1 MALTSYF
8 KLEEH
13 QTTVRTEVIAGLTT
27 FITMAYIIFVN
38 PSILS
43 APLYIMGNPEAD
55 AIKGSVFMATC
66 LAAALGTLIMGLY
79 AKLPFAQAPGMGLN
93 AFFAFT
99 IILGMGYTFN
109 QALAAVF
116 ISGILFILITL
127 IGLREAIVRAIPA
140 NIKYAI
146 TAGIGLFIAFIGMVN
161 ANLIIK
167 NSATLVQLI
176 DFSKY
181 GSAEIYDQATGL
193 TYGMAVNNALVA
205 VIGLLIIGVLLLL
218 KVRGAILIGI
228 LATAALSIPLGVTNL
243 AGFKL
248 DFTLPSLAPT
258 FFKMDFAG
266 LLRLENGNLWSVLF
280 TVATVIIAFS
290 LVDMFDTIGTLLGT
304 ARKAGMVDQDGRLP
318 RMKQALMAD
327 AVATSVGA
335 CLGTSTVTTYIE
347 SAAGIAE
354 GGRTGL
360 TSVVT
365 GILFLL
371 ALFCAPLLGVVP
383 GAATAPALIVVGV
396 MMMSAIKHVEFDD
409 LSEGIPA
416 FLTIVLM
423 PFTYSI
429 ATGIAAG
436 LIAYPVLKIF
446 NGKAREVHPLVYVL
460 AVLFVL
466 RFAIV
471 PH

>member
-1 MALTSYF
+1 
-8 KLEEH
+8 
-13 QTTVRTEVIAGLTT
+13 R
-27 FITMAYIIFVN
+27 
-38 PSILS
+38 
-43 APLYIMGNPEAD
+43 
-55 AIKGSVFMATC
+55 
-66 LAAALGTLIMGLY
+66 
-79 AKLPFAQAPGMGLN
+79 
-93 AFFAFT
+93 
-99 IILGMGYTFN
+99 
-109 QALAAVF
+109 
-116 ISGILFILITL
+116 
-127 IGLREAIVRAIPA
+127 
-140 NIKYAI
+140 
-146 TAGIGLFIAFIGMVN
+146 
-161 ANLIIK
+161 

-228 LATAALSIPLGVTNL
+228 LATAAVSIPLGVTSL
-243 AGFKL
+243 TRFKL

-258 FFKMDFAG
+258 FFTMDFAG
-266 LLRLENGNLWSVLF
+266 LLQLNNGNFWSVLF
-280 TVATVIIAFS
+280 TAATVIIAFS

-304 ARKAGMVDQDGRLP
+304 ARKAGMLDQDGQLP

-335 CLGTSTVTTYIE
+335 CLGTSTVTTYVE

-360 TSVVT
+360 TAVVT
-365 GILFLL
+365 GVLFIL

-396 MMMSAIKHVEFDD
+396 MMMGAIKYVEFDD

-423 PFTYSI
+423 PFSYSI

-446 NGKAREVHPLVYVL
+446 KGQAREVHPVVYIL
-460 AVLFVL
+460 ALLFVL
-466 RFAIV
+466 RFAVV